1 MSDVH
6 RIGGNKMTNKQIAKT
21 WFTIIGLAFC
31 WGFYCAAVGK
41 THEGGVMILLQL
53 ASCVFSIWGMV
64 RLWKT
69 EKNNG

>member
-1 MSDVH
+1 
-6 RIGGNKMTNKQIAKT
+6 MTNKQIAKT